1 MLSAC
6 DYRTCQE
13 ATIFPLLGVNR
24 VSPLIETLG
33 GSGMTVGIGEG
44 EEEREEGEE
53 IVAHEDGD
61 MKTVVTV
68 QEQLAGDARGHE
80 EEMVAVAIGQE
91 EDEEDEREVG
101 GATAEEL
108 VVVDGVWLE
117 VEVMGGGDVEVAVD
131 D

>member
-1 MLSAC
+1 MWSVC
-6 DYRTCQE
+6 SCRTCQE

-44 EEEREEGEE
+44 EEEEEEEE

-61 MKTVVTV
+61 MKTVVMV

-91 EDEEDEREVG
+91 EEEEEEREVG

>member
-1 MLSAC
+1 MLSVC

-44 EEEREEGEE
+44 KEEEE
-53 IVAHEDGD
+53 IVAHKDGD
-61 MKTVVTV
+61 MKTVVMV

-108 VVVDGVWLE
+108 VVVDGV
-117 VEVMGGGDVEVAVD
+117 
-131 D
+131 